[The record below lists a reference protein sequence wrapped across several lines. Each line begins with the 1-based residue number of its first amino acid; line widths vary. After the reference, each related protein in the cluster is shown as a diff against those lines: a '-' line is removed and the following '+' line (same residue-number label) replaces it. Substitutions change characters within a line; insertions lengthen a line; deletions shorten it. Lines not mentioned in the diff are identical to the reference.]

1 MGGSRDTKL
10 GLFSNSPHL
19 SGLPDCDKVGDQPL
33 FCGYLPHTL
42 PFDTPVSHSSSRSP
56 THIPSPP
63 SWALLSGWAAHPP
76 VHTSH
81 RWNPCYPPR
90 AAAGSGIPCR
100 WRPEQP
106 HFWAVSPSGLP
117 QFSGNKPTGGN
128 MFRPAVSETV
138 RRRAGFL
145 SKEGQHLVPH
155 HLTHFPH
162 PQLQHCMD
170 GTDYAHSL
178 THSQWVVTVVSHLL
192 CSPRLF
198 KAYHQVPRAG
208 DDTFVGCLNSAANV
222 PAPSLLT

>member
-1 MGGSRDTKL
+1 MTRWGVNH
-10 GLFSNSPHL
+10 FSVGISLTPFPLTHQWVTPAVDLPLIFPHL
-19 SGLPDCDKVGDQPL
+19 LLELYYQAEQLIHL
-33 FCGYLPHTL
+33 FTPHT
-42 PFDTPVSHSSSRSP
+42 
-56 THIPSPP
+56 
-63 SWALLSGWAAHPP
+63 G
-76 VHTSH
+76 
-81 RWNPCYPPR
+81 
-90 AAAGSGIPCR
+90 GIPAILPGRQQAQAFLADEDLNSHISGQFLHLGC
-100 WRPEQP
+100 
-106 HFWAVSPSGLP
+106 HSFLGISPLS
-117 QFSGNKPTGGN
+117 GGN